1 MRSLGTIKTQ
11 YNLTFKMAVSLVD
24 YDPKNK
30 AKEAPDTPRS
40 IEACRR
46 IGWLPTDLI
55 HKTRDAFAIH
65 FGGDL
70 DKSLIKEQYQIYE
83 TRLAENVKNA

>member
-1 MRSLGTIKTQ
+1 MRSLGTIITQ

-46 IGWLPTDLI
+46 IG
-55 HKTRDAFAIH
+55 
-65 FGGDL
+65 
-70 DKSLIKEQYQIYE
+70 
-83 TRLAENVKNA
+83 